1 MGLKLDG
8 VIASATA
15 GSVVLNEVFANNATT
30 TDPDGSTPDW
40 VELYNPTTGAV
51 DLSGLSLADGGGN
64 RWFFPAGSTINGLG
78 YFRVRF
84 DADKPASTT
93 NTGFGLRAS
102 GEVVTLYNRAPQT
115 NSPIDT
121 RSFGLQTA
129 DFSIGRV
136 PDGGGTWGLALPTI
150 GGANIGVSLGNV
162 SQLRINEWLADPQPG
177 EDDWFEIYNP
187 NAQPVEI
194 SFCYLADSSAS
205 HRLPALSFI
214 GAVTNAW
221 QVFIADDSSD
231 DADHVPFRLGA
242 SGDAIG
248 LANSNGVPIDSVS
261 WIVVQQADVSE
272 GRLPDGAA
280 TVVRF
285 PGTPSP
291 GDANFLSLTN
301 VVVNEVLTHTDPPL
315 EDAIELHNP
324 TTSPVSVAG
333 WWLSDSRGVPQ
344 KYQISPNTPTIP
356 PGGFLVLYEN
366 QFNNGDEA
374 TIPFALSSA
383 DGDQVYLSSANVSGQ
398 MNGFR
403 TFVNF
408 GPSANGVSFGRYR
421 TSVGI
426 DFTAMAQRTFG
437 VDAPVS
443 VAQFRAGTGK
453 TNSYPRIGSV
463 VISEIMYHPPD
474 LVGGGTTNDNLVEE
488 FVELRN
494 TSASTVPLYDP
505 LHPTNGWRLRDGV
518 SFRFNSSHAIPPGGH
533 LIVVSFDPANDPAAL
548 AQFQARYGASLPL
561 VGPYGG
567 RLDNGGESVE
577 LVRPD
582 TPQPDGS
589 VPSILVEKVVYGDS
603 APWPIN
609 ADGLGM
615 SLHRVSVTGYA
626 NDPTNWVAAAPAPG
640 GTGIT
645 DSDGDGMPDDWEDL
659 YQFQKNNPNDAAQDF
674 DLDGLTN
681 LEEYLAGTDPRV
693 PSSLL
698 ELTPTQNGGTI
709 ELSFTAVAG
718 RTYTILYSDGIG
730 GSSLWQRFADVP
742 AQAGTQIVTIPDSS
756 SGGSVQRFYRIIT
769 PSIP

>member
-1 MGLKLDG
+1 
-8 VIASATA
+8 
-15 GSVVLNEVFANNATT
+15 
-30 TDPDGSTPDW
+30 
-40 VELYNPTTGAV
+40 
-51 DLSGLSLADGGGN
+51 
-64 RWFFPAGSTINGLG
+64 
-78 YFRVRF
+78 
-84 DADKPASTT
+84 
-93 NTGFGLRAS
+93 
-102 GEVVTLYNRAPQT
+102 
-115 NSPIDT
+115 
-121 RSFGLQTA
+121 
-129 DFSIGRV
+129 
-136 PDGGGTWGLALPTI
+136 
-150 GGANIGVSLGNV
+150 
-162 SQLRINEWLADPQPG
+162 
-177 EDDWFEIYNP
+177 
-187 NAQPVEI
+187 
-194 SFCYLADSSAS
+194 
-205 HRLPALSFI
+205 
-214 GAVTNAW
+214 VTNAW
-221 QVFIADDSSD
+221 QVFIADDTSD

-474 LVGGGTTNDNLVEE
+474 LVGV
-488 FVELRN
+488 
-494 TSASTVPLYDP
+494 
-505 LHPTNGWRLRDGV
+505 
-518 SFRFNSSHAIPPGGH
+518 
-533 LIVVSFDPANDPAAL
+533 PAARH
-548 AQFQARYGASLPL
+548 ATA
-561 VGPYGG
+561 
-567 RLDNGGESVE
+567 
-577 LVRPD
+577 
-582 TPQPDGS
+582 
-589 VPSILVEKVVYGDS
+589 
-603 APWPIN
+603 
-609 ADGLGM
+609 
-615 SLHRVSVTGYA
+615 HR
-626 NDPTNWVAAAPAPG
+626 
-640 GTGIT
+640 
-645 DSDGDGMPDDWEDL
+645 
-659 YQFQKNNPNDAAQDF
+659 
-674 DLDGLTN
+674 
-681 LEEYLAGTDPRV
+681 
-693 PSSLL
+693 
-698 ELTPTQNGGTI
+698 
-709 ELSFTAVAG
+709 
-718 RTYTILYSDGIG
+718 
-730 GSSLWQRFADVP
+730 RFADS
-742 AQAGTQIVTIPDSS
+742 AQAPQGRWRRAGTPVGIERGRVRSATLPVLGVRRTGARPNAASRRGAAPPRRS
-756 SGGSVQRFYRIIT
+756 R
-769 PSIP
+769 